1 MSLLADEVPGPGHQV
16 AVGPIP
22 ALRPELESLHMAGPP
37 ERTTGALRH
46 F

>member
-1 MSLLADEVPGPGHQV
+1 MPEPDHQETV
-16 AVGPIP
+16 VPIP
-22 ALRPELESLHMAGPP
+22 ALRPELKSLHVVGLS